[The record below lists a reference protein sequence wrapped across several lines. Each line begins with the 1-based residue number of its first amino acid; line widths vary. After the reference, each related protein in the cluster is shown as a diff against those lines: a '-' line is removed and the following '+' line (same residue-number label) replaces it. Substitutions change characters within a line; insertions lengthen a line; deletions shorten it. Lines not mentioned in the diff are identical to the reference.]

1 MLAQLEIRK
10 DFGQRQHN
18 ETALMRARMRQGQMR
33 VIAAD
38 TVKIDNVQ
46 IQGARRIAEGTFAPE
61 FGLDAV

>member
-10 DFGQRQHN
+10 DFSQRQHN
-18 ETALMRARMRQGQMR
+18 ETTFMRARMRQGQMR
-33 VIAAD
+33 VIATN

-46 IQGARRIAEGTFAPE
+46 IQGARRITEGTFAPK